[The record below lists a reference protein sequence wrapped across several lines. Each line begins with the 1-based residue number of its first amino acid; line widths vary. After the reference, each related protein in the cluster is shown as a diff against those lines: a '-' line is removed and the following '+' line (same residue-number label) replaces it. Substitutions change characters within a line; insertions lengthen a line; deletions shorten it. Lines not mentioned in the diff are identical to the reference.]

1 MHTGRARPLAIAS
14 GVGIGGAGHSGR
26 ARRARRAARARPRA
40 AAPAL
45 LLLLLARGG
54 GAATICTQT
63 GYAGLCDGSYAWT
76 SMCGVRTL
84 IPYSLA
90 RSPDG
95 EDARLLARD
104 LQPGH
109 AAIVRREQLSSLWY
123 QARAFLVPPATSR
136 R

>member
-14 GVGIGGAGHSGR
+14 GVVIGGAGDSGR
-26 ARRARRAARARPRA
+26 VRRASRAARARPRA

-63 GYAGLCDGSYAWT
+63 RYAGLCDGSFAGT
-76 SMCGVRTL
+76 GMCGVRTL
-84 IPYSLA
+84 TPYSLA

-95 EDARLLARD
+95 EDARSLAR
-104 LQPGH
+104 
-109 AAIVRREQLSSLWY
+109 SLARPT
-123 QARAFLVPPATSR
+123 QRLPIARAAPR
-136 R
+136 